1 MSFEIDPFKSS
12 SPSSSSSSNPE
23 EELDLTAAIEAQ
35 SQVTYAQHKGVLNI
49 YAKNNLLMAYY
60 LNQKDN
66 NQPSHRGSIPGHKMI
81 HYGREDAEDNL
92 WADYFTENPRYNESM
107 FRRRF
112 RIGQSLFLRI
122 VNEVKRHDNYFV
134 HRRDGLSRL

>member
-1 MSFEIDPFKSS
+1 MSFEIDSFKSS

-35 SQVTYAQHKGVLNI
+35 ILNI

-81 HYGREDAEDNL
+81 HCGREDAEDNL
-92 WADYFTENPRYNESM
+92 WADYFAENPRYNESM

-112 RIGQSLFLRI
+112 RMGRSLFLCI

-134 HRRDGLSRL
+134 HQRDRLSRL